1 MGLLARFRG
10 VASHANQAINQGE
23 VAIHDIREVVVGT
36 IEEVLDG
43 FTVEM
48 VVPKGSAGTLQKLLA
63 AALAGVPLEADLVLP
78 IGFRVT
84 LKE

>member
-1 MGLLARFRG
+1 MGLRDRLNRIE
-10 VASHANQAINQGE
+10 SHVHGTLNQGSG
-23 VAIHDIREVVVGT
+23 AIEDVREAVVGT

-48 VVPKGSAGTLQKLLA
+48 VVPKDSAGTLQKLLA